1 MIWNGVRNY
10 LRGLKYAFVPLGTL
24 FLGLILGFSVFLP
37 RAAGEVKE
45 FADGAAK
52 VTGEGAVRYEEL
64 LDSLAARVL
73 ELDWDNPL
81 AACAAMLDE
90 GWINGTLEECVEPFV
105 EEYDRYAESI
115 KGLAMDAADGI
126 AAAAAA
132 VGIFAALGIAG
143 GFFLTKW
150 FLRRELAPRSFGKF
164 IAGAV
169 IDSVLAAV
177 LLFVCVRLSVWI
189 AGAYV
194 SALAALLLFQAAALA
209 EAYLLHARGK
219 IPFRRAVTVKNCLK
233 LAASDVLIYFAAA
246 ALVTVAGAVLNG
258 IAALVLALPLF
269 GTALLVIGMNAES
282 YMIRAAE
289 ENEKD

>member
-1 MIWNGVRNY
+1 MRCKRGLLVVSAKILPRPLCVPVRTRVLGLSSIDGYPSARGFCGFPLLAGNRPRASFAGFSRGRFFVRLAKKGEILKECGEGNARERRRKGTAEKRRSERGKSLREEGEKKMIWNGVRNY

-115 KGLAMDAADGI
+115 KGLALDAADGI

-150 FLRRELAPRSFGKF
+150 FLRRELAPRSF
-164 IAGAV
+164 
-169 IDSVLAAV
+169 
-177 LLFVCVRLSVWI
+177 
-189 AGAYV
+189 
-194 SALAALLLFQAAALA
+194 
-209 EAYLLHARGK
+209 
-219 IPFRRAVTVKNCLK
+219 
-233 LAASDVLIYFAAA
+233 
-246 ALVTVAGAVLNG
+246 
-258 IAALVLALPLF
+258 
-269 GTALLVIGMNAES
+269 
-282 YMIRAAE
+282 
-289 ENEKD
+289 